1 MKDSGLISTVAQK
14 PADMAIIGVKIVDK
28 ALESESVEEK
38 VNIDL
43 ADAADVDG
51 WLAYAAKYSGK

>member
-1 MKDSGLISTVAQK
+1 MAQK
-14 PADMAIIGVKIVDK
+14 SADMAIIGVKIVDK

-51 WLAYAAKYSGK
+51 WLAYAAKYSRK

>member
-1 MKDSGLISTVAQK
+1 MAQK

-43 ADAADVDG
+43 AVADAADVDG
-51 WLAYAAKYSGK
+51 WLAYAAKYSEK